1 MEDFEL
7 LLDGLYRICYKN
19 EKSTDIINEFA
30 KEVNDVSYITKNIYG
45 ILENKLYLEY
55 IIGKLSKIKLKK
67 LDKKVL
73 LILEIGIYNIH
84 FLDKKNYAIVNELV
98 NLTKKVSFK
107 SKSFVNAILRSYIRD
122 EENLSKINIKNKEKY
137 QSIKY
142 SIPLWIIKYLN
153 ESYGKNYTQDFLN
166 SLNKERKLSI
176 RINKNKI
183 EKNKLKSLLEDKNFQ
198 IENSKISSLS
208 LIVDNP
214 SSLAKT
220 EEFKNGLFTI
230 QSEASIK
237 VCEVL
242 NPNKNSNILDLCAA
256 PGTKTSL
263 LAELCDNSSKIIAND
278 ISFNKLS
285 KINENIKRLGLK
297 NIEITNF
304 DASIVKDEFKEK
316 FDYILCDLPC
326 SGLGVIDRKP
336 EIRYNRSMDDV
347 INLSKLQ
354 KNILDKAF
362 LYLKKGGI
370 LVFSTCTIGH
380 IENIDNFIYLSKK
393 KRLKNLKINGE
404 DYLEYNTFEDKTDG
418 FFLTKFEKI

>member
-1 MEDFEL
+1 MEDFKL
-7 LLDGLYRICYKN
+7 ILDGLYRICYKK

-84 FLDKKNYAIVNELV
+84 FLDRKNYAIVNELV

-122 EENLSKINIKNKEKY
+122 EENLSKINIKNKEEY

-153 ESYGKNYTQDFLN
+153 ESYGKNYTQDFLY

-285 KINENIKRLGLK
+285 KINENIKRLGLE

-304 DASIVKDEFKEK
+304 DASIVKDDFKEK

-380 IENIDNFIYLSKK
+380 IENKDNFIYLSKK
-393 KRLKNLKINGE
+393 KRLKNLKIDGK
-404 DYLEYNTFEDKTDG
+404 DYLEYNAFEDETDG